1 MEMVKAIQTDSGGDG
16 CLSLELSTVIRGT
29 NGGCAVLI
37 SYMALAEDEEIG
49 RSEKDPSLGEEEEE
63 GKKTE
68 QQEKKAVTQAC
79 RGENVILTPML
90 LLHYTQRY
98 KGACASHV
106 LFFVVVVVV
115 VVVCLYLRRPASVCP
130 SSVMSSASL

>member
-1 MEMVKAIQTDSGGDG
+1 MVKAIQTDSGGDG
-16 CLSLELSTVIRGT
+16 CLSLALSTVRHGT

-49 RSEKDPSLGEEEEE
+49 RSEKDPSLGGEEE
-63 GKKTE
+63 GGGKKKTE
-68 QQEKKAVTQAC
+68 QQERKKKKAVTQAC

-98 KGACASHV
+98 MCACASH
-106 LFFVVVVVV
+106 FFFCF
-115 VVVCLYLRRPASVCP
+115 VCCACACTCAGLRP
-130 SSVMSSASL
+130 SAPPR

>member
-1 MEMVKAIQTDSGGDG
+1 M
-16 CLSLELSTVIRGT
+16 
-29 NGGCAVLI
+29 LI

-49 RSEKDPSLGEEEEE
+49 RSEKDPSLGEEEDEKQ
-63 GKKTE
+63 GNKKE
-68 QQEKKAVTQAC
+68 RKKAVTQAC

-98 KGACASHV
+98 MCACASH
-106 LFFVVVVVV
+106 LFFFLR
-115 VVVCLYLRRPASVCP
+115 VCLYLRRPASVCP